1 MVGARDLLRPPAHC
15 DLYQVLGGAKLA
27 TLPVE
32 LSTRFELVIN
42 LKTPKL
48 DPAIPGDAHLYAA
61 DAVMLR
67 WHLNS
72 WSRSKF
78 RPPF

>member
-1 MVGARDLLRPPAHC
+1 MVGARDLLMPPAHC
-15 DLYQVLGGAKLA
+15 DLYQVSGGAKLA

-48 DPAIPGDAHLYAA
+48 DRAILGDAHA
-61 DAVMLR
+61 LR
-67 WHLNS
+67 GGGAITVQGRWL
-72 WSRSKF
+72 R
-78 RPPF
+78 